1 MKRTLHKTALA
12 VLVMLAGLTS
22 AQAGNAKNP
31 GKSIFQENC
40 SLCHGD
46 DGTAKT
52 PPGIALGAHDL
63 TSREVGKKPDTALAQ
78 TISQG
83 RNKMP
88 AFSDKL
94 NDSQIHELILYIRTL
109 EKK

>member
-12 VLVMLAGLTS
+12 VLLILASLAP

-40 SLCHGD
+40 TFCHGE

-52 PPGIALGAHDL
+52 PPGVALGAHDL
-63 TSREVGKKPDTALAQ
+63 TSREVGKRSDTALAQ

-88 AFSDKL
+88 AFSNKL
-94 NDSQIHELILYIRTL
+94 DDSQIHELILYIRTL

>member
-1 MKRTLHKTALA
+1 MHKIALA
-12 VLVMLAGLTS
+12 VLVILAGLAP

-31 GKSIFQENC
+31 GKSIFQQNC
-40 SLCHGD
+40 VLCHGE
-46 DGTAKT
+46 DGTGKT
-52 PPGIALGAHDL
+52 PPGMALGAHDL
-63 TSREVGKKPDTALAQ
+63 TSREVGKKSDAELAQ

-88 AFSDKL
+88 AFSNKL
-94 NDSQIHELILYIRTL
+94 DDSQIHELILYIRTL

>member
-1 MKRTLHKTALA
+1 MKWTMRKIALA
-12 VLVMLAGLTS
+12 VLVILTGLTS

-40 SLCHGD
+40 TFCHGD
-46 DGTAKT
+46 DGTGKT
-52 PPGIALGAHDL
+52 PPGMALGAHDL
-63 TSREVGKKPDTALAQ
+63 TSREVGKRSDTELAQ

-88 AFSDKL
+88 AFSNKL
-94 NDSQIHELILYIRTL
+94 DDSQIHELILYIRTL

>member
-1 MKRTLHKTALA
+1 MHKIALA
-12 VLVMLAGLTS
+12 VLVILASLTS

-40 SLCHGD
+40 VFCHGD
-46 DGTAKT
+46 DGSGKT
-52 PPGIALGAHDL
+52 PPGIALGAHNL
-63 TSREVGKKPDTALAQ
+63 TSREVSKKSDTELAQ

-88 AFSDKL
+88 SFSNKL

-109 EKK
+109 ERKE